1 MRHSTDRIL
10 CTHAGR
16 LSASLRE
23 FEPLDLAVGRGE
35 APEDERYADMKQKA
49 VEDVVRHQVELG
61 LDVISDGELGRRRD
75 FAYYS
80 KRMGGIELRD
90 LREGEVGATVFRSRE
105 RDAFK
110 EYYAEVDSKR
120 AAVARPKRIVCT
132 GPLESRS
139 LDTLHA
145 EIAGFKAALTQAAMA
160 EHGDVEAFFPVIAP
174 GWLDHFIFNEH
185 YSNDDDFI
193 EALAEVMR
201 PEYEA
206 VVAAGLNVQID
217 DPGICDS
224 WPTIYPKPTIDEY
237 RRYAKVR
244 VDALNHALRNIPAD
258 RIRYHCC
265 WGSWV
270 GPHSEDLPLK
280 HIVDLMLSLNIQ
292 AYSVEAGNVQHE
304 HEWRVWQDVKLPA
317 GKMLIPGV
325 VSHKTEVVEHPELV
339 AERLTRYAECVGR
352 ENVQAGTDCGMG
364 LGRVHHEIGWAKIA
378 SMVEG
383 ARLASERLWAK

>member
-1 MRHSTDRIL
+1 MRHSTDHIL

-23 FEPLDLAVGRGE
+23 FEPLDLRVGRGE
-35 APEDERYADMKQKA
+35 APEDDRYIEMRARA
-49 VEDVVRHQVELG
+49 IEDVVQHQIDLG

-80 KRMGGIELRD
+80 KRMRGIEQRD
-90 LREGEVGATVFRSRE
+90 VREGEVGATVFKSRE
-105 RDAFK
+105 RDAFAG
-110 EYYAEVDSKR
+110 YYAEVDSRR
-120 AAVARPKRIVCT
+120 AAVARPKKIVCT
-132 GPLESRS
+132 GPLESAS

-145 EIAGFKAALTQAAMA
+145 EIATFRQAL
-160 EHGDVEAFFPVIAP
+160 EGKDGVEAFFPVIAP
-174 GWLDHFIFNEH
+174 GWLDHFIFNE
-185 YSNDDDFI
+185 YYDREDDFI

-206 VVAAGLNVQID
+206 VVDAGLIVQID
-217 DPGICDS
+217 DPGIADS
-224 WPTIYPKPTIDEY
+224 WPTLYPKPSIEEY
-237 RRYAKVR
+237 RRYARVR

-304 HEWRVWQDVKLPA
+304 HEWRVWEDVKLPE
-317 GKMLIPGV
+317 GKILIPGV

-339 AERLTRYAECVGR
+339 AERLIRYANCVGR

-364 LGRVHHEIGWAKIA
+364 LGRVHYEIGWAKIA

-383 ARLASERLWAK
+383 ARIASERLW

>member
-1 MRHSTDRIL
+1 MRHNVDHIL

-23 FEPLDLAVGRGE
+23 FEPLDLQVGRGE
-35 APEDERYADMKQKA
+35 APEDAHYAAMKQQA
-49 VEDVVRHQVELG
+49 ISDVVGHQLAMG

-80 KRMGGIELRD
+80 KRMGGIEQRD
-90 LREGEVGATVFRSRE
+90 LKPGEVGATVFKSRE
-105 RDAFK
+105 RDAFA
-110 EYYAEVDSKR
+110 EYYAEVDGKR
-120 AAVARPKRIVCT
+120 PAVARPTRIVCT
-132 GPLESRS
+132 GPLTS
-139 LDTLHA
+139 LSLNTL
-145 EIAGFKAALTQAAMA
+145 AGEMASFKAAL
-160 EHGDVEAFFPVIAP
+160 EGHGEVEAFFPVIAP

-185 YSNDDDFI
+185 YASDEDFV

-206 VVAAGLNVQID
+206 VVAAGFILQVD
-217 DPGICDS
+217 DPGLCDS

-237 RRYAKVR
+237 RRFAKVR

-304 HEWRVWQDVKLPA
+304 HEWRVWEDTRLPD
-317 GKMLIPGV
+317 GKILIPGV

-339 AERLTRYAECVGR
+339 AERLLRYARLVGP

-364 LGRVHHEIGWAKIA
+364 LGRIHHQVGWAKIE

-383 ARLASERLWAK
+383 ARLASAKLW

>member
-35 APEDERYADMKQKA
+35 VPENAHYVEMKKRA
-49 VEDVVRHQVELG
+49 IGDVVDHQIAMG

-80 KRMGGIELRD
+80 KRMGGIEQRE
-90 LREGEVGATVFRSRE
+90 LREGEVGATVFKSRE
-105 RDAFK
+105 RDAFPG
-110 EYYAEVDSKR
+110 YYSEVDGKR
-120 AAVARPKRIVCT
+120 PAVARPTRIVCT
-132 GPLESRS
+132 GPLESKS

-145 EIAGFKAALTQAAMA
+145 EIATFQNALA
-160 EHGDVEAFFPVIAP
+160 GKDGVEAFFPVIAP

-185 YSNDDDFI
+185 YSKEDDFI

-206 VVAAGLNVQID
+206 VVNAGLILQID

-224 WPTIYPKPTIDEY
+224 WPTIYPKPSIDEY

-244 VDALNHALRNIPAD
+244 VDALNHAIRSIPAD

-304 HEWRVWQDVKLPA
+304 HEWRVWEDVKLPQD
-317 GKMLIPGV
+317 KILIPGV

-339 AERLTRYAECVGR
+339 AERLVRYANCVGR

-364 LGRVHHEIGWAKIA
+364 LGRVHYEVGWAKIA

-383 ARLASERLWAK
+383 ARIASEKLW

>member
-23 FEPLDLAVGRGE
+23 FEPLDLKVGRGE
-35 APEDERYADMKQKA
+35 APEDDAYATMRQRA
-49 VEDVVRHQVELG
+49 IEDVVRLQVDMG
-61 LDVISDGELGRRRD
+61 LDIISDGELGRRRD

-80 KRMGGIELRD
+80 KRMGGIEQRD
-90 LREGEVGATVFRSRE
+90 LKPGEVGATVFKSRE
-105 RDAFK
+105 RDRFD
-110 EYYAEVDSKR
+110 EYYAEVDSR
-120 AAVARPKRIVCT
+120 RPAVARPKKIVCT
-132 GPLESRS
+132 GPLESLS

-145 EIAGFKAALTQAAMA
+145 EIASFRKAL
-160 EHGDVEAFFPVIAP
+160 GGRSDVEAFFPVIAP

-185 YSNDDDFI
+185 YAKEDDFI

-206 VVAAGLNVQID
+206 VVEAGLIVQID

-224 WPTIYPKPTIDEY
+224 WPTIYPKPSIDEY

-244 VDALNHALRNIPAD
+244 VDALNHAIRNIPMD

-265 WGSWV
+265 WGSWN

-292 AYSVEAGNVQHE
+292 TFSVEAGNVQHE
-304 HEWRVWQDVKLPA
+304 HEWRVWEETRLPE
-317 GKMLIPGV
+317 GRILIPGV

-339 AERLTRYAECVGR
+339 AERLVRYANCVGR

-364 LGRVHHEIGWAKIA
+364 MGRVHHQVGWAKIE

-383 ARLASERLWAK
+383 ARIASERLW

>member
-23 FEPLDLAVGRGE
+23 FEPLDLKVGRGE
-35 APEDERYADMKQKA
+35 AAEDAAYAEMKQRA
-49 VEDVVRHQVELG
+49 VEDVVAHQIEMG

-80 KRMGGIELRD
+80 KRMGGIEQRD
-90 LREGEVGATVFRSRE
+90 LREGEVGATVFKSRE
-105 RDAFK
+105 RDAFPG
-110 EYYAEVDSKR
+110 YYGEVDAKR
-120 AAVARPKRIVCT
+120 PAVARPKKMVCT

-145 EIAGFKAALTQAAMA
+145 EIAGFKSAL
-160 EHGDVEAFFPVIAP
+160 GGRSDVEAFFPVISP

-185 YSNDDDFI
+185 YGHEDDFI
-193 EALAEVMR
+193 EALAEVLR

-206 VVAAGLNVQID
+206 VVAAGLIVQID
-217 DPGICDS
+217 DPGIADS
-224 WPTIYPKPTIDEY
+224 YPTIYPKPSIEEY

-244 VDALNHALRNIPAD
+244 VDALNHALRNIPAEK
-258 RIRYHCC
+258 IRFHCC

-270 GPHSEDLPLK
+270 GPHSEDIALK

-292 AYSVEAGNVQHE
+292 AYSVEAGNAQHE
-304 HEWRVWQDVKLPA
+304 HEWQVFEAVKLPA
-317 GKMLIPGV
+317 GKILIPGV

-339 AERLTRYAECVGR
+339 AQRLVRYANLVGR

-364 LGRVHHEIGWAKIA
+364 LGRVHYEIGWAKIA
-378 SMVEG
+378 AMVEG
-383 ARLASERLWAK
+383 AKLASAQLW

>member
-35 APEDERYADMKQKA
+35 APEDATYADMRRRA
-49 VEDVVRHQVELG
+49 IEDVVHHQIDMG

-75 FAYYS
+75 FAYYT
-80 KRMGGIELRD
+80 KRMSGIEQRD
-90 LREGEVGATVFRSRE
+90 LKPGEVGATVFKSRE
-105 RDAFK
+105 RDNFPG
-110 EYYAEVDSKR
+110 YYGEVDSKR
-120 AAVARPKRIVCT
+120 PAVARPKKIVCT

-139 LDTLHA
+139 LDTLHD
-145 EIAGFKAALTQAAMA
+145 EIATFKQAL
-160 EHGDVEAFFPVIAP
+160 GGRSDVEAFFPVISP

-185 YSNDDDFI
+185 YSTDDDFI
-193 EALAEVMR
+193 EALAEVLR

-206 VVAAGLNVQID
+206 VVDAGLIVQVD
-217 DPGICDS
+217 DPGIADS
-224 WPTIYPKPTIDEY
+224 YPTIYPKPSIEEY

-244 VDALNHALRNIPAD
+244 VDALNHALRNIPAEK
-258 RIRYHCC
+258 IRFHCC

-270 GPHSEDLPLK
+270 GPHSEDIALK

-304 HEWRVWQDVKLPA
+304 HEWQVFETTKLPA
-317 GKMLIPGV
+317 GKILIPGV

-339 AERLTRYAECVGR
+339 AQRLVRYANLVGR

-364 LGRVHHEIGWAKIA
+364 LGRVHYEIGWAKIA

-383 ARLASERLWAK
+383 AKLASAQLW

>member
-23 FEPLDLAVGRGE
+23 FEPLDLKVGRGE
-35 APEDERYADMKQKA
+35 APEDEAYAQMKQRA
-49 VEDVVRHQVELG
+49 IEDVVQHQIDMG

-80 KRMGGIELRD
+80 KRMGGIEQRD
-90 LREGEVGATVFRSRE
+90 LREGEVGATVFKSRE
-105 RDAFK
+105 RDSFA
-110 EYYAEVDSKR
+110 EYYSEVDSKR
-120 AAVARPKRIVCT
+120 PAVARPKKIVCT
-132 GPLESRS
+132 GPLESKS
-139 LDTLHA
+139 LDTLA
-145 EIAGFKAALTQAAMA
+145 DEIAAFKQALS
-160 EHGDVEAFFPVIAP
+160 GRDDVEAFFPVIAP
-174 GWLDHFIFNEH
+174 GWLDHFIFNE
-185 YSNDDDFI
+185 YFDKEDDFI

-206 VVAAGLNVQID
+206 VVDAGLIVQID
-217 DPGICDS
+217 DPGLADS
-224 WPTIYPKPTIDEY
+224 YPTIYPKPTIDEY
-237 RRYAKVR
+237 RRYAKIR
-244 VDALNHALRNIPAD
+244 VDALNHALRNIPAE
-258 RIRYHCC
+258 RVRYHCC

-270 GPHSEDLPLK
+270 GPHSEDIPLK

-292 AYSVEAGNVQHE
+292 GYSVEAGNVQHE
-304 HEWRVWQDVKLPA
+304 HEWRVFETTKLPA
-317 GKMLIPGV
+317 GKIVIPGV

-339 AERLTRYAECVGR
+339 AERLVRYANLVGR

-378 SMVEG
+378 NMVEG
-383 ARLASERLWAK
+383 ARLASEQLW

>member
-1 MRHSTDRIL
+1 MRHSSDRIL

-23 FEPLDLAVGRGE
+23 FEPLDLKVGRGD
-35 APEDERYADMKQKA
+35 APEDDYYADMRQRA
-49 VEDVVRHQVELG
+49 IEDVVQHQVELG
-61 LDVISDGELGRRRD
+61 LDIISDGELGRRRD
-75 FAYYS
+75 FTYYS
-80 KRMGGIELRD
+80 KRMGGIEQRD
-90 LREGEVGATVFRSRE
+90 LKEGEVGATVFKSRE
-105 RDAFK
+105 RDRFD

-120 AAVARPKRIVCT
+120 PAVARPKKIVCT

-139 LDTLHA
+139 LDTLHV
-145 EIAGFKAALTQAAMA
+145 EIANFKRAL
-160 EHGDVEAFFPVIAP
+160 GGRDDVEAFFPVIAP

-185 YSNDDDFI
+185 YEHEDDFI

-206 VVAAGLNVQID
+206 VVDAGLIVQID

-224 WPTIYPKPTIDEY
+224 WPTIYPKPSIDEY

-244 VDALNHALRNIPAD
+244 VDALNHAIRNIPMD

-265 WGSWV
+265 WGSWN

-292 AYSVEAGNVQHE
+292 AFSVEAGNVQHE
-304 HEWRVWQDVKLPA
+304 HEWRVWEDTKLPEDRI
-317 GKMLIPGV
+317 LIPGV

-339 AERLTRYAECVGR
+339 AERLTRYANCVGR

-364 LGRVHHEIGWAKIA
+364 MGRVHHQIGWAKIE

-383 ARLASERLWAK
+383 ARLASERLW

>member
-23 FEPLDLAVGRGE
+23 FEPLDLMVGQGK
-35 APEDERYADMKQKA
+35 APEDEAYAELRQRA
-49 VEDVVRHQVELG
+49 IEDVVKIQVEMG

-75 FAYYS
+75 FTYYS
-80 KRMGGIELRD
+80 KRMGGIEQRD
-90 LREGEVGATVFRSRE
+90 LKEGEVGATVFKSRE
-105 RDAFK
+105 RDRFA

-120 AAVARPKRIVCT
+120 PAVARPKKIVCT

-139 LDTLHA
+139 LDTLHD
-145 EIAGFKAALTQAAMA
+145 EIANFKKALGGRT
-160 EHGDVEAFFPVIAP
+160 DVESFFPVIAP
-174 GWLDHFIFNEH
+174 GWLDHFIFNE
-185 YSNDDDFI
+185 YYDKEDDFI

-206 VVAAGLNVQID
+206 VVEAGLIVQID
-217 DPGICDS
+217 DPGIADS
-224 WPTIYPKPTIDEY
+224 YPTIYPKPSIDEY

-244 VDALNHALRNIPAD
+244 VDALNHAIRNIPPEM
-258 RIRYHCC
+258 IRYHCC
-265 WGSWV
+265 WGSWN

-292 AYSVEAGNVQHE
+292 AYSVEAGNAQHE
-304 HEWRVWQDVKLPA
+304 HEWQVWNETKLPE
-317 GKMLIPGV
+317 GRILIPGV

-339 AERLTRYAECVGR
+339 AQRLSRYCEAVGK

-364 LGRVHHEIGWAKIA
+364 MGRVHHEIGWAKIE

-383 ARLASERLWAK
+383 ARLVSERLW

>member
-35 APEDERYADMKQKA
+35 APEDAAYADMKA
-49 VEDVVRHQVELG
+49 RAIADVVDHQIEMG

-75 FAYYS
+75 FAYYT
-80 KRMGGIELRD
+80 KRMGGIEQRD
-90 LREGEVGATVFRSRE
+90 LKPGEVGATVFKSRE
-105 RDAFK
+105 RDNFPG
-110 EYYAEVDSKR
+110 YYGDVDSKR
-120 AAVARPKRIVCT
+120 PAVARPKKIVCT

-139 LDTLHA
+139 LDTLNE
-145 EIAGFKAALTQAAMA
+145 EIATFKQAL
-160 EHGDVEAFFPVIAP
+160 GDRSNVEAFFPVISP

-185 YSNDDDFI
+185 YSSDDDFI
-193 EALAEVMR
+193 EALAEVLR

-206 VVAAGLNVQID
+206 VVEAGLIVQVD
-217 DPGICDS
+217 DPGIADS
-224 WPTIYPKPTIDEY
+224 YPTIYPKPSIEEY

-244 VDALNHALRNIPAD
+244 VDALNHALRKIPAEN
-258 RIRYHCC
+258 IRFHCC

-270 GPHSEDLPLK
+270 GPHSEDIALK

-304 HEWRVWQDVKLPA
+304 HEWQVFETVKLPQ
-317 GKMLIPGV
+317 GKILIPGV

-339 AERLTRYAECVGR
+339 AQRLVRYANLVGR

-364 LGRVHHEIGWAKIA
+364 LGRVHYEIGWAKIA

-383 ARLASERLWAK
+383 AKLATEQLW